1 LIWFS
6 DLPEA
11 QVERW
16 VDYAFSRSWRRVGGN
31 STPLAR
37 RPKLQES
44 LARRRGALRVRGS
57 CPGGRVV
64 RRRGGTGRGRRR
76 GLRSGRGGRRRY
88 RLRPGQLQVQRRS
101 GDEQRLSRARDVQP
115 DRRRCEHR
123 RRAPAGR
130 QPVRLRRLSGLPQ
143 VIRPVLGPLP
153 GHDPSGRREPRVPDQ
168 RRHGLLVGAA
178 GYFKYFG
185 AAAGD
190 SRGDSAWN
198 LGTWHLIALNGN
210 CGKVGGCGSGSP
222 QGNFLKQNLG
232 SATCTLAYWHQPYYN
247 GTSTAASSYKYFW
260 QTLYNA
266 GADVVLAGHLHTYGR
281 FAPQDA
287 AGHVDASRG
296 IRQFIVGTG
305 GDDLFSL
312 NGSRN
317 VEKTSKTFGILKLTL
332 HATSYDWR
340 FVNASGGTVDSGSAA
355 CH

>member
-1 LIWFS
+1 MRF
-6 DLPEA
+6 
-11 QVERW
+11 
-16 VDYAFSRSWRRVGGN
+16 
-31 STPLAR
+31 LAR
-37 RPKLQES
+37 GHEP
-44 LARRRGALRVRGS
+44 ADG
-57 CPGGRVV
+57 
-64 RRRGGTGRGRRR
+64 
-76 GLRSGRGGRRRY
+76 RY
-88 RLRPGQLQVQRRS
+88 RWPAVRS
-101 GDEQRLSRARDVQP
+101 CKNLLLAAAVL
-115 DRRRCEHR
+115 CAWVAA
-123 RRAPAGR
+123 APAGSPAAAR
-130 QPVRLRRLSGLPQ
+130 GISGAAAASD
-143 VIRPVLGPLP
+143 PVLATAGDIACDPASSKFNGGQGTSSACRELATSNLIAADATIGAVLPL
-153 GHDPSGRREPRVPDQ
+153 GDNQYGCGGYQAYLKSYDPSWGRFLAMTHPVAGNHEYQTSGGTDCSS
-168 RRHGLLVGAA
+168 GAA

-198 LGTWHLIALNGN
+198 LGTWRLIALNGN

-281 FAPQDA
+281 FASQDA

-312 NGSRN
+312 NGSHN
-317 VEKTSKTFGILKLTL
+317 VEKTSKTFGVLKLTL